1 LLELVLSAVG
11 TGFILSIMLGPAFF
25 VLLEISIR
33 KGFRPALAF
42 DAGIFISDL
51 IYIIIAYIFYAEVS
65 ALTKGENEGIL
76 KIFGGCLFLIY
87 GSVSFF
93 KKPKPHKQDDL
104 GNAIHNSR
112 DYLMLFVKGLVLNLA
127 NPLVIVYWFSV
138 MALGTKQTSN
148 SNIVAP
154 TFIYVSILLFVFFS
168 IDFLKILGAK
178 KLRPFITDRVLT
190 SLNRITGTILFLFG
204 IVLFAQGILSKL

>member
-1 LLELVLSAVG
+1 MRA
-11 TGFILSIMLGPAFF
+11 
-25 VLLEISIR
+25 
-33 KGFRPALAF
+33 ALAF

-51 IYIIIAYIFYAEVS
+51 IYIIIAYVFYAEVS

-76 KIFGGCLFLIY
+76 KILGGCLFLIY
-87 GSVSFF
+87 GSISFL

-104 GNAIHNSR
+104 GNTVHNSR
-112 DYLMLFVKGLVLNLA
+112 DYLLLFVRGLVLNLA
-127 NPLVIVYWFSV
+127 NPMVIVYWFSV

-148 SNIVAP
+148 SHIWAP
-154 TFIYVSILLFVFFS
+154 TFVYISILLFVFFT

-178 KLRPFITDRVLT
+178 RLRPFITDGVLT

-204 IVLFAQGILSKL
+204 IVLFAQGILSKM

>member
-1 LLELVLSAVG
+1 
-11 TGFILSIMLGPAFF
+11 
-25 VLLEISIR
+25 
-33 KGFRPALAF
+33 
-42 DAGIFISDL
+42 
-51 IYIIIAYIFYAEVS
+51 
-65 ALTKGENEGIL
+65 
-76 KIFGGCLFLIY
+76 
-87 GSVSFF
+87 
-93 KKPKPHKQDDL
+93 
-104 GNAIHNSR
+104 
-112 DYLMLFVKGLVLNLA
+112 
-127 NPLVIVYWFSV
+127 